1 MTPSD
6 VERHLGNWASWMR
19 SGTGVKGYPRSVPGL
34 MVGGNIASW
43 EDLIESCDREAARIT
58 DACIADL
65 IPPQQMAINHIHLA
79 VNYWPL
85 PAVPLDILY
94 ACALEELGEI
104 LSGKG
109 LV

>member
-43 EDLIESCDREAARIT
+43 EDLIESDRKS
-58 DACIADL
+58 
-65 IPPQQMAINHIHLA
+65 
-79 VNYWPL
+79 V
-85 PAVPLDILY
+85 V
-94 ACALEELGEI
+94 
-104 LSGKG
+104 
-109 LV
+109 